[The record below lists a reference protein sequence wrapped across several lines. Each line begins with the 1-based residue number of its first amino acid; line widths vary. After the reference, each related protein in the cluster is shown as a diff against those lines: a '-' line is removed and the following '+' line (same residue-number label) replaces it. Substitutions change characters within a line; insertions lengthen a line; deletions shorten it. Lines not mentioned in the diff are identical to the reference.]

1 MLEKLV
7 VRNIALVA
15 DATLVFSPHLTV
27 LSGETG
33 AGKTALLFALRLL
46 SGERSDS
53 SMVRDGEGSASVE
66 GTFALDDG
74 RRLLAQRLIAA
85 SGRSRCMLD
94 GRRCTV
100 AELAQAVR
108 PLLDLHGQHEQQVL
122 LQTASHVRFLDAW
135 IGEEALRARGAYEEA
150 FDRHAAACAEHAA
163 LVRAASASIEQR
175 ELARLALQAIDAVN
189 PSEGEYEELEAA
201 LPKLEHADALAQ
213 AASSALQVLRRDGG
227 VEDALAEVSMELG
240 RESGVDKR
248 LDGFAEM
255 AGDILVQVEELS
267 SDLRAYR
274 DSLEYDPQVLARYQ
288 DRLAALDGL
297 CKRYGPGIEDVFAR
311 AADAR
316 RTLALAE
323 EGNEALEE
331 SQARVGEAEKALVA
345 AADALAR
352 VRGGRVDAFSD
363 ALTAATAALAMG
375 GASFTMGVSDLPRS
389 AWTREGTQH
398 LELLYSP
405 GAAVAPR
412 PLARIASGGEL
423 SRVMLALISEVDV
436 AAAGTLVFDEVDT
449 GIGGSTATLVAEH
462 LARLSATHQVIVVT
476 HLAQVAVFAD
486 AQLLVEKTTAAGG
499 MPVTGVRML
508 EGEER
513 VAEIARMLSGDDGAV
528 SLEHARALL
537 ASAEETKA
545 H

>member
-15 DATLVFSPHLTV
+15 DATLGFSPHLTV

-53 SMVRDGEGSASVE
+53 SMVRDGESSASVE
-66 GTFALDDG
+66 GTFVLEDG
-74 RRLLAQRLIAA
+74 GRLLAQRLIAA
-85 SGRSRCMLD
+85 SGRSRCMID

-100 AELAQAVR
+100 AELAQTVG

-122 LQTASHVRFLDAW
+122 LQTVSHVRFLDAW
-135 IGEEALRARGAYEEA
+135 IGEEARRARVRYEEA
-150 FDRHAAACAEHAA
+150 FERHAEACAEHEA

-189 PSEGEYEELEAA
+189 PLEGEYEELESA
-201 LPKLEHADALAQ
+201 LPKLEHADALSQ
-213 AASSALQVLRRDGG
+213 AASNALHALRRDDG
-227 VEDALAEVSMELG
+227 VEDALAEVSVELG
-240 RESGVDKR
+240 RESGVDAQ
-248 LDGFAEM
+248 LDGLAEM
-255 AGDILVQVEELS
+255 AGDILTQVEELS

-274 DSLEYDPQVLARYQ
+274 DSLEYDPQMLARYQ

-297 CKRYGPGIEDVFAR
+297 CKRYGPDIGDVLAR

-331 SQARVGEAEKALVA
+331 SRARVAEAEKALTV
-345 AADALAR
+345 AADALAC
-352 VRGGRVDAFSD
+352 VRGGSIDAFSD
-363 ALTAATAALAMG
+363 ALTAATTALAME
-375 GASFTMGVSDLPRS
+375 GATFTMSVSDLPRS

-405 GAAVAPR
+405 GPAVAPR

-423 SRVMLALISEVDV
+423 SRVMLALISEVGV
-436 AAAGTLVFDEVDT
+436 TAAGTLVFDEVDT

-462 LARLSATHQVIVVT
+462 LARLSTTHQVIVVT

-486 AQLLVEKTTAAGG
+486 VQLLVEKTSADRG
-499 MPVTGVRML
+499 MPVTGVRPL

-513 VAEIARMLSGDDGAV
+513 VAEIARMLSGDEGAV

-537 ASAEETKA
+537 SSAGEGRS